1 MRLQANIVEN
11 KSRGIVENESLGKS
25 LAKVQ
30 GTLRSPIVQIL
41 FIVIFCQNVMWYA
54 VIINY

>member
-1 MRLQANIVEN
+1 MN
-11 KSRGIVENESLGKS
+11 SLGKS
-25 LAKVQ
+25 LPKVQ